1 MIDSVYEYA
10 GLSLAEGVRTMLS
23 GLGIPLLVA
32 LGGVAWLAQ
41 RMAADRASIRD
52 LGFHVVTLVLAWWLL
67 SPTES
72 EGMSAPRFAVWLGK
86 AADVVQRRA
95 IAVLHRGFLD
105 KPFEFERV
113 AAMAQLARVQDP
125 ALRRRV
131 EAYLRS
137 CARPA
142 LARAEPA
149 DSDLFGEGV
158 LPYSGNCEQVRAK
171 LRSDLA
177 RHVAEDPLHRAALEA
192 ARRLDPAGAEAF
204 ADRYFRELCLRAI
217 DDPLGPTGE
226 PALVAESLGVYGRL
240 DPAQSVGDRFLGA
253 EQSLAIGTVAVF
265 KQAWEAKFEAKQ
277 KYWLATIYGPHVYG
291 LTTMLLLGLFPLAA
305 LWSFWPGHAKALLHW
320 GTTFASIKLWPVCWA
335 ALSSFNAKRSAIEA
349 FDPGPRGTSDVFLAV
364 SAMYA
369 LTPAIAFV
377 VVRAAVAAASLPF
390 SPAVPAPAGPG
401 LGPAGAAAS
410 AALRAA
416 R

>member
-10 GLSLAEGVRTMLS
+10 GLSLAEGIRSMLS

-41 RMAADRASIRD
+41 RTAADRASVRD
-52 LGFHVVTLVLAWWLL
+52 LGFHLVSLVLAWWLL
-67 SPTES
+67 SPTRS
-72 EGMSAPRFAVWLGK
+72 EGMPAPRFAVWLGK

-105 KPFEFERV
+105 RPFEFERV
-113 AAMAQLARVQDP
+113 AAMAQFARVQDP

-131 EAYLRS
+131 EAFLRS

-142 LARAEPA
+142 LATSEP
-149 DSDLFGEGV
+149 SGPDLFADGA
-158 LPYSGNCEQVRAK
+158 LPYSGYCEQARAK
-171 LRSDLA
+171 LRSALE
-177 RHVAEDPLHRAALEA
+177 RHVAEDPLHRAALDA
-192 ARRLDPAGAEAF
+192 ARRLDPAGTDAF
-204 ADRYFRELCLRAI
+204 AARYLRELCVRAV
-217 DDPLGPTGE
+217 DDPLGATGE
-226 PALVAESLGVYGRL
+226 PALVAESLGGYGRFER
-240 DPAQSVGDRFLGA
+240 AQSVGGSVLGD
-253 EQSLAIGTVAVF
+253 ELNLAVGTVAAF

-277 KYWLATIYGPHVYG
+277 RYWLATVYGPHVYG
-291 LTTMLLLGLFPLAA
+291 LTTMLLLGLFPFAA

-335 ALSSFNAKRSAIEA
+335 ALSSFNAKRAAVEA
-349 FDPGPRGTSDVFLAV
+349 FDPGPRGSADVFLAV
-364 SAMYA
+364 AAMYA
-369 LTPAIAFV
+369 LTPAISYA

-410 AALRAA
+410 AALRVA